1 MCLGLGL
8 HLVCTKQLLLQTSSL
23 LVNTT
28 PGIGLGL
35 DLCVGFGAGLVCTK
49 QPLLKTIQLLFRTR
63 LGLGLSVCT
72 FSDIF

>member
-1 MCLGLGL
+1 M
-8 HLVCTKQLLLQTSSL
+8 
-23 LVNTT
+23 NTT